1 MIPLEV
7 RYASCCSNEDPGSTS
22 SDAAGLSGG
31 TSGEAGLIDPGGTT
45 GGAGLKDP
53 GSSSGEAGL
62 RASRSSVA
70 RLGRAR
76 MRTTHTANLRT
87 PEQRDIENI
96 LNLTN
101 PNV

>member
-22 SDAAGLSGG
+22 SEAAGLSSG
-31 TSGEAGLIDPGGTT
+31 TSGEAGVIDPGGTT

-76 MRTTHTANLRT
+76 MRTHKQTCVRQNSA
-87 PEQRDIENI
+87 I
-96 LNLTN
+96 
-101 PNV
+101 